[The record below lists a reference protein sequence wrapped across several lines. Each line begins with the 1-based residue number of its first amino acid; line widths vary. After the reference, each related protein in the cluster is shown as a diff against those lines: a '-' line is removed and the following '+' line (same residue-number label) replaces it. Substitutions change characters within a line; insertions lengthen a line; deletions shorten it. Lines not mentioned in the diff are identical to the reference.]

1 MATEQQGSNGQGA
14 AARILSSFN
23 PEDAQQMLE
32 QGREAMDQ
40 ALSAAADFIRGRP
53 ITCLAGAI
61 ALGYLIGKIASR

>member
-1 MATEQQGSNGQGA
+1 MATEPQGSNGHGA

-23 PEDAQQMLE
+23 PEEAQQMLE

-40 ALSAAADFIRGRP
+40 ALGTAADFIRERP
-53 ITCLAGAI
+53 LACLAGAL